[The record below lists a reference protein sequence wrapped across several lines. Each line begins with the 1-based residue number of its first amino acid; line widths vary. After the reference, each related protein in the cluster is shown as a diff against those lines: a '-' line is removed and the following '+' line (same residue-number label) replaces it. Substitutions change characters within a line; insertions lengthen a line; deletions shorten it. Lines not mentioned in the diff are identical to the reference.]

1 LKISYLIPEPS
12 SKGGMTAIT
21 KMFYEVNYFNDI
33 DTFHFNTSF
42 KAISKSGRFIEF
54 FSKQFAFIIHL
65 IKVKPD
71 VVFVMSSS
79 YFGFYDKCIYC
90 IVARLFGVKSMLNHV
105 GGEFDKFYN
114 SSLLN
119 KTFINISIRFPHV
132 LLIGSSFWCD
142 YFTKLFPNKKI
153 FNSPNPIIVEQ
164 YSHTP
169 MPMVNHKF
177 KIASLFRIIKEKG
190 VYELVEVIQRISKL
204 NLNIEFVI
212 MGGGPMLDFLKEQ
225 LLENINNKEVRVLGF
240 VDDDIK
246 IQEICSS
253 DLYVMLTH
261 FDLMPIS
268 IMEAMAAGKPVL
280 STKVGGIPDLV
291 QDGVNGFLFEVG
303 EVDQVVDKILDL
315 AKQNSNAQK
324 LGQNG
329 LEIVLANFEIKSV
342 IKKHQYIA
350 SKLIG

>member
-1 LKISYLIPEPS
+1 MKITYLIPEPS

-42 KAISKSGRFIEF
+42 KAISKTGRFIEF
-54 FSKQFAFIIHL
+54 FSKQLAFIIHI

-71 VVFVMSSS
+71 AVFVMSSS

-90 IVARLFGVKSMLNHV
+90 FIARLFGVKSMLNHV
-105 GGEFDKFYN
+105 GGEFDKFYK

-119 KTFINISIRFPHV
+119 KTLINIFIRFPHV

-153 FNSPNPIIVEQ
+153 FNSPNPLIVEQ
-164 YSHTP
+164 YNHTS
-169 MPMVNHKF
+169 MSMIKHKF

-190 VYELVEVIQRISKL
+190 VYELIEVIQRISKL

-225 LLENINNKEVRVLGF
+225 LLENSINQEVRILGF
-240 VDDDIK
+240 VDDDVKIK
-246 IQEICSS
+246 EICSS

-291 QDGVNGFLFEVG
+291 QDGVNGFLFDVG
-303 EVDQVVDKILDL
+303 EVDQVVEKIVEL
-315 AKQNSNAQK
+315 AMPNSDAKK
-324 LGQNG
+324 LGQKG
-329 LEIVLANFEIKSV
+329 YEIIVGNFDIKSI
-342 IKKHQYIA
+342 IKKHREIA
-350 SKLIG
+350 SKLIS

>member
-1 LKISYLIPEPS
+1 MKISYLIPDPS

-21 KMFYEVNYFNDI
+21 KMFYEVNYFDNI
-33 DTFHFNTSF
+33 EIFHFSTSF
-42 KAISKSGRFIEF
+42 KANGKLGRFVEF
-54 FSKQFAFIIHL
+54 FSKQFAFILHL

-71 VVFVMSSS
+71 VIFVMSSS

-90 IVARLFGVKSMLNHV
+90 LIARLFGVKSMLNHV

-114 SSLLN
+114 SSSLHKTLIN
-119 KTFINISIRFPHV
+119 KFIHFPNV

-142 YFTKLFPNKKI
+142 YFTKLFPFKKI
-153 FNSPNPIIVEQ
+153 YNSPNPIIVDQFNQTQVTE
-164 YSHTP
+164 SD
-169 MPMVNHKF
+169 NKF

-190 VYELVEVIQRISKL
+190 VYELIEVIQRISKL

-225 LLENINNKEVRVLGF
+225 LLENTNNKEVRILGF
-240 VDDDIK
+240 VDDDVK

-268 IMEAMAAGKPVL
+268 IMEAMAAGKPVI
-280 STKVGGIPDLV
+280 STNVGGISDLV
-291 QDGVNGFLFEVG
+291 KDGVNGFLFEIG
-303 EVDQVVDKILDL
+303 EVEKVIEKIIELYS
-315 AKQNSNAQK
+315 QSSEVQK

-329 LEIVLANFEIKSV
+329 KDIVVEHFDILSIINKHKQIAFE
-342 IKKHQYIA
+342 
-350 SKLIG
+350 LIL